1 MQAMAKIPER
11 FIRVLL
17 LASVCLAG
25 YLLAYK
31 IVNVPAQLEIVVV
44 FAAVTFFP
52 ILRFPKVGLYLLF
65 IIMPLVPFFRRLY
78 YLHYARPA
86 ADPLI
91 VVGDILIAVITGGL
105 YFEFIKQKDEQKNGS
120 KINRWIFFY
129 FFYLLLRVF
138 FLNSLPLAEALMKY
152 RFYGPTV
159 LLFFAGILFGKDI
172 ILLKNIWYIT
182 IFSGIIAALYGVK
195 QLIMGYFE
203 FEKLWFSSISFTT
216 LFIKGIARPFSFFQS
231 PAAFAD
237 FMLLAMTGVIIIINS
252 TKKFSNRYLLIFIPL
267 FVYAL
272 LITSVRSNWI
282 GALVILFLWIFLS
295 SINNL
300 RLRFGFIL
308 FLAALFISLQFVESY
323 LNDKNEIQNISTV
336 VSGKTNNEYF
346 DLLVKQRAGAL
357 SNPFDEH
364 SLLSRLALWKF
375 LLTSSFDPILA
386 VWGRGLGVLS
396 ADSLYFTY
404 LAEFGY
410 PGMIFIIVLSIVL
423 IMKGFYVLDNS
434 KDSSVIAIAKGV
446 TIMNVAFGII
456 NITGTHIHGFPGDVY
471 FWFWN
476 GVLIHFYNVL
486 KNKNR
491 DVNENTIDS

>member
-1 MQAMAKIPER
+1 MAKIPER

>member
-486 KNKNR
+486 KIKI
-491 DVNENTIDS
+491 VM

>member
-434 KDSSVIAIAKGV
+434 KASSVIAIAKGV